1 MRDVVASCIVGV
13 GVVDVVVVGI
23 AVADVVGIAVADF
36 VDDILCCWCDIDELV
51 VLLFDELV
59 VLLFDELVV
68 LLFDELVVDGLA
80 VIDGVI
86 VDWCWCILYTYFARL
101 LLLLFVVDD
110 IESKSGRLRDPV
122 FVFKCFWER
131 SAIVDEYKLWI
142 NINCRSI

>member
-1 MRDVVASCIVGV
+1 MRDPVAFCIFDIVGV
-13 GVVDVVVVGI
+13 GVVVVGI

-36 VDDILCCWCDIDELV
+36 VDDIPCCWCDI
-51 VLLFDELV
+51 
-59 VLLFDELVV
+59 DELVV